1 MQLICK
7 WLSLH
12 PATPPP
18 TIAEVLTKFL
28 SSLIKNNC
36 CIFSSFVFCIIM
48 TGQKNRAL
56 QVPPVVPYKALD
68 KFPTALFGTM
78 GGTCSAQF
86 SRPVMIMF

>member
-1 MQLICK
+1 
-7 WLSLH
+7 
-12 PATPPP
+12 
-18 TIAEVLTKFL
+18 
-28 SSLIKNNC
+28 
-36 CIFSSFVFCIIM
+36 M
-48 TGQKNRAL
+48 TGRKNRAL